1 MTVLTCPT
9 CPATVT
15 VFVPVIAAGH
25 TCPGRS
31 HRRKDERISTFR
43 PAQPTT
49 TTQEN
54 DR

>member
-1 MTVLTCPT
+1 MTTYACPT

-15 VFVPVIAAGH
+15 AIAITAAGH

-31 HRRKDERISTFR
+31 HMARDRRISTFQ
-43 PAQPTT
+43 PIPTT
-49 TTQEN
+49 PTN